1 MSVPAPAHVDGVAA
15 LHRALADRALEPA
28 PTPEDRERAITALL
42 ELAGARRE
50 PLEVVRGEFQH
61 RLARRSDDFD
71 ATHALRLVEGALAQA
86 TRPDGPW
93 GWASRERRER
103 RGRRRRGR

>member
-15 LHRALADRALEPA
+15 LHRALANRALEPA

-50 PLEVVRGEFQH
+50 PLEAVRGEFQH

-93 GWASRERRER
+93 GWASRERR
-103 RGRRRRGR
+103 GRRRRGR